1 MPQIVTLGAAL
12 GLRLGWPTLPTAM
25 GTVGA
30 ALSLMA
36 LSRRREGTLLLL
48 PSLYIAGV
56 TLSILLVA
64 GAGAHLIEV
73 QNLFTGIDVAV
84 EPDRAVLAAAVLLA
98 VAACCA
104 ALWRRWLLVAHAP
117 ATAEVA
123 GVRPRRWNGL
133 YLTLLAVVLV
143 LATNTVGTVL
153 VVAMLF
159 LPAATVLPWA
169 PRVPSAMACA
179 VALALASVAAGFV
192 LSVEMDWPLSHSVG
206 GVGFAA
212 FLVSH
217 LLAQARG

>member
-1 MPQIVTLGAAL
+1 MSQLLDHVRTLYWPTLQVSWPSVLAAAAMAVAGGILGVFMVLRREAMVALCMPQVVTLGAAL
-12 GLRLGWPTLPTAM
+12 GLRLGWPTLSTAV

-30 ALSLMA
+30 ALALMA

-64 GAGAHLIEV
+64 GAGAHLVEV

-84 EPDRAVLAAAVLLA
+84 APGQALFVAAVLLA

-104 ALWRRWLLVAHAP
+104 VLWRRWLLVAQAP

-133 YLTLLAVVLV
+133 YLCLLATVLV

-153 VVAMLF
+153 VIAMLF

-169 PRVPSAMACA
+169 PRI
-179 VALALASVAAGFV
+179 
-192 LSVEMDWPLSHSVG
+192 
-206 GVGFAA
+206 
-212 FLVSH
+212 
-217 LLAQARG
+217 